1 MTCIEIV
8 NKRAGPG
15 RGCRLAA
22 LALSSSMPSVFVVS
36 SLPVTCMLLPR
47 TAFHIRNLVPMSTV
61 NRSDLAATLA
71 RVADPSFDSVELFHT
86 SYPRWPLPANTTG
99 TTSGATESPKKRVH
113 IAVFDSSYN
122 PPTRAHFAISMTSF
136 PPAGLSSS
144 SIEIRRHDGHAEEE
158 DPYTARLL
166 LLSARNVDKTLKP
179 GDATFDQRIEMM
191 HLQALD
197 MEERGTATQSVGG
210 DSSCGNVAVAALNHP
225 TFVGKSDILLR
236 WFGERRMAEL
246 GFGSAEETP
255 TIRLTFLI
263 GTDTLTR
270 LFIPKYYEPSPTLGS
285 TMSDHLRKFFT
296 TDNSD
301 IVVAHRGAS
310 PKARAEEEAFIQR
323 SEDARAWIERGKL
336 RFARG
341 EEISPEEREMSS
353 TRVRKAVAAED
364 EDELRMLVGARVR
377 DYVVRE
383 ELYRS

>member
-1 MTCIEIV
+1 MALPRSLSHLRNFAQMSIP
-8 NKRAGPG
+8 KRSE
-15 RGCRLAA
+15 LAA
-22 LALSSSMPSVFVVS
+22 A
-36 SLPVTCMLLPR
+36 
-47 TAFHIRNLVPMSTV
+47 
-61 NRSDLAATLA
+61 LA
-71 RVADPSFDSVELFHT
+71 RVADPSFDSVELFHI
-86 SYPRWPLPANTTG
+86 SHSRWPLSPRTPEAPTG
-99 TTSGATESPKKRVH
+99 SKEAGGKRIH

-122 PPTRAHFAISMTSF
+122 PPTRAHFAISLTSF
-136 PPAGLSSS
+136 PLAGLSSTS
-144 SIEIRRHDGHAEEE
+144 LEIRQHDGQSEEE

-197 MEERGTATQSVGG
+197 MEERSTTSRSAEKDASA
-210 DSSCGNVAVAALNHP
+210 GNVAVAALNHP

-236 WFGERRMAEL
+236 WFRERRLAEL
-246 GFGSAEETP
+246 GIDESKDSP

-285 TMSDHLRKFFT
+285 TMQDHLRKFFT

-323 SEDARAWIERGKL
+323 SEDARIWIERGKL
-336 RFARG
+336 RFVRG
-341 EEISPEEREMSS
+341 EEVSLEEREMSS

-364 EDELRMLVGARVR
+364 EDELRVLVGERVR
-377 DYVVRE
+377 EYIVQE
-383 ELYRS
+383 GLYRS

>member
-1 MTCIEIV
+1 MDRT
-8 NKRAGPG
+8 G
-15 RGCRLAA
+15 LACA
-22 LALSSSMPSVFVVS
+22 
-36 SLPVTCMLLPR
+36 
-47 TAFHIRNLVPMSTV
+47 
-61 NRSDLAATLA
+61 LA

-86 SYPRWPLPANTTG
+86 SHPRWPLSADTTG
-99 TTSGATESPKKRVH
+99 TPPGATESSKRRIH

-144 SIEIRRHDGHAEEE
+144 SFEIRRHEEDVDGE

-197 MEERGTATQSVGG
+197 MEERGSATRSVGE

-236 WFGERRMAEL
+236 WFRERRMAEL
-246 GFGSAEETP
+246 GFEAADEAP

-285 TMSDHLRKFFT
+285 TMSDHLQKFFT

-323 SEDARAWIERGKL
+323 SEDAKAWIERGKL

-353 TRVRKAVAAED
+353 TRVRKAVAAGD
-364 EDELRMLVGARVR
+364 EDELEVLVGERVR
-377 DYVVRE
+377 DYIVRE

>member
-1 MTCIEIV
+1 MALVRSLTHLRQLTTMSIP
-8 NKRAGPG
+8 KRNE
-15 RGCRLAA
+15 LAA
-22 LALSSSMPSVFVVS
+22 A
-36 SLPVTCMLLPR
+36 
-47 TAFHIRNLVPMSTV
+47 
-61 NRSDLAATLA
+61 LA

-86 SYPRWPLPANTTG
+86 SHPRWPLSQRTPQTTAG
-99 TTSGATESPKKRVH
+99 SKESDGKRIH

-122 PPTRAHFAISMTSF
+122 PPTRAHFAISLTSF
-136 PPAGLSSS
+136 PPAGLSSES
-144 SIEIRRHDGHAEEE
+144 LEIRRHDGQSEEE

-197 MEERGTATQSVGG
+197 MEERSTSSRTAEKDASA
-210 DSSCGNVAVAALNHP
+210 GNVAVAALNHP
-225 TFVGKSDILLR
+225 TFVGKSGILLR
-236 WFGERRMAEL
+236 WFRERRLAEL
-246 GFGSAEETP
+246 GLDESKDSP

-285 TMSDHLRKFFT
+285 TMQDHLRKFFT

-323 SEDARAWIERGKL
+323 SEDARTWIERGKL
-336 RFARG
+336 RFVRG
-341 EEISPEEREMSS
+341 EEVSPEEREMSS
-353 TRVRKAVAAED
+353 TRVRKAVAAGSD
-364 EDELRMLVGARVR
+364 DELRVLVGERVR
-377 DYVVRE
+377 EYIE
-383 ELYRS
+383 KEGLYRS